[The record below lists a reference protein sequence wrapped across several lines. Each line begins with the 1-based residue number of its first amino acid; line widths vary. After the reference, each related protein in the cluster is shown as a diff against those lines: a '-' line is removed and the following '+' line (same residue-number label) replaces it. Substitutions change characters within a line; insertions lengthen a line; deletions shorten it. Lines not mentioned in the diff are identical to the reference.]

1 VDNSNDF
8 HIAYYDA
15 TTDELK
21 YAHDLGSGGNCGL
34 LGSAQCDTIDS
45 MPADTHPVGISIAE
59 DKAYHPFIAYQ
70 GKFGSLDVA
79 RPVAALGPSGG
90 VGNCG
95 PGSTWNCETVDPY
108 NPWVPYRNGDF
119 VSIAIHPDGL
129 ATIAY
134 HGFIKLID
142 GNLLVSYQRLPQFY
156 LPLVMKDQ

>member
-1 VDNSNDF
+1 
-8 HIAYYDA
+8 
-15 TTDELK
+15 
-21 YAHDLGSGGNCGL
+21 
-34 LGSAQCDTIDS
+34 
-45 MPADTHPVGISIAE
+45 VGISIAE